1 MNWKA
6 VTYPS
11 FLNFHDVT
19 IESELIHVTSRVDLN
34 LAAIHFAK
42 LSFCSGNHRNSLKE
56 LLKFVKNKELLKFVK
71 NKELFKFLKKNAL
84 P

>member
-19 IESELIHVTSRVDLN
+19 IESELIHVTAPVDLN

-42 LSFCSGNHRNSLKE
+42 WSFCSGNHRNSLKE
-56 LLKFVKNKELLKFVK
+56 LHKFVK
-71 NKELFKFLKKNAL
+71 KKAPPL
-84 P
+84 TSMSPRKKLERAK